1 MATAPKQFAP
11 EARETPTAA
20 NDAAPVHATATRRA
34 PRVTM
39 RLPSGD
45 VPLFHARRA

>member
-1 MATAPKQFAP
+1 MATAPLQSAP
-11 EARETPTAA
+11 EARQIPA
-20 NDAAPVHATATRRA
+20 NDAEPTYRPLRN

>member
-1 MATAPKQFAP
+1 MATAPMQFAP
-11 EARETPTAA
+11 EARQIPVPA
-20 NDAAPVHATATRRA
+20 NDAEPAYAQLRR

-45 VPLFHARRA
+45 VPLFHARRG